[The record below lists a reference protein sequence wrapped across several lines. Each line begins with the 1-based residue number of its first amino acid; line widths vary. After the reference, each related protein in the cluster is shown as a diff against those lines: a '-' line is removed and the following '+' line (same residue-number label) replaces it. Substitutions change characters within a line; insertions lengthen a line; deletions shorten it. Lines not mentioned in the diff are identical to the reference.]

1 MEINTSTLRAINV
14 GFSRIYQQGITRAQP
29 QAMQLAMSVPS
40 SHRENTYGWM
50 KKLPR
55 LREWIGDRLVHNLS
69 AADYT
74 IKNRSFE
81 LTVGVDRDDI
91 EDDQLGIYNPMMEE
105 MGYQA
110 GMWPHDLI
118 MEVINGG
125 ETLLCFDGQ
134 PFFDPDHPIEL
145 ADGGTITQAN
155 LLTGLPLNAENYFEA
170 RARFRAFKGEDGR
183 KFGVNP
189 NLLVV
194 PSALE
199 QQGLEILQ
207 AERLAN
213 GGTNIARGTA
223 ELLILNELESDTDWF
238 LADTRRPLKP
248 LVFQQRKAP
257 EFVSMDSPDDPNVFS
272 RKEYQY
278 GADSRGNAGYG
289 LWFLMVKVKAA

>member
-1 MEINTSTLRAINV
+1 MQITNSTLRAINV

-29 QAMQLAMSVPS
+29 QAMRLAMTVPS
-40 SHRENTYGWM
+40 SHGENTYGWM
-50 KKLPR
+50 RKLPR
-55 LREWIGDRLVHNLS
+55 LREWIGDRLIHNLS

-81 LTVGVDRDDI
+81 LTIGVDRDDI
-91 EDDQLGIYNPMMEE
+91 QDDQLGIYNPMMEE
-105 MGYQA
+105 LGYQA

-125 ETLLCFDGQ
+125 EVNLGFDGQ
-134 PFFDPDHPIEL
+134 PFFDTDHPIDL
-145 ADGGTITQAN
+145 AEGGTVTQAN
-155 LLTGLPLNAENYFEA
+155 LLTAMPLNAENYFEA
-170 RARFRAFKGEDGR
+170 RAKFRAFKGEDGR

-199 QQGLEILQ
+199 KAGLEILQ

-223 ELLILNELESDTDWF
+223 ELLILDELASDTDWY

-248 LVFQQRKAP
+248 FVFQQRQAP
-257 EFVSMDSPDDPNVFS
+257 EFVSKDNPEDDNVWS
-272 RKEYQY
+272 KKEFQY

-289 LWFLMVKVKAA
+289 LWFLAMKVKAA